1 VSEAPT
7 GRLARWSQRKS
18 AARRGAALPAEPDQA
33 VAAPAGP
40 GEIAARDPQQLTP
53 VAPAEGAETSPVAGE
68 PIPELPPIED
78 LTAQSDYT
86 VFMAKNVPEL
96 LKRAA
101 LRKLWTS
108 DPVLAN
114 LDGLNDY
121 CEDHHL
127 IDTSITLDQTSYR
140 VGKGYFD
147 EVEEKLAKLD
157 DKPAAR
163 AGENSAESSESD
175 AATGGGDQGEIAE
188 ITVSNSDAVA
198 GDDPATARQVAA
210 AEPINRTTE
219 PEEDASK

>member
-18 AARRGAALPAEPDQA
+18 AARRGAALPAEPDEA
-33 VAAPAGP
+33 VAAPASQP
-40 GEIAARDPQQLTP
+40 AAGAPQQT
-53 VAPAEGAETSPVAGE
+53 APAIPTEGAETAPVAGE
-68 PIPELPPIED
+68 PIPELPPIEE
-78 LTAQSDYT
+78 LTAESDYT

-96 LKRAA
+96 LRRAA

-127 IDTSITLDQTSYR
+127 VDTAITLDQTSYR

-147 EVEEKLAKLD
+147 EVEEKLANLD
-157 DKPAAR
+157 DKAVAR
-163 AGENSAESSESD
+163 AGASSAETSESD
-175 AATGGGDQGEIAE
+175 AAAGGGDKGEIAE
-188 ITVSNSDAVA
+188 TTVSNSDAVT
-198 GDDPATARQVAA
+198 DDNPATARQVAA
-210 AEPINRTTE
+210 AEPVNGTTE